1 MQGLADVRVID
12 FSTGYCGAYCTK
24 LLADGGADVIKV
36 EAPGGDALRHWSA
49 TGADLGGTDS
59 AIFRYLHTSKRSIVG
74 SLADPAVQGL
84 VADADLVVEDFGAS
98 GAFDR
103 SSLRAGR
110 PQLVVL
116 SISPFGL
123 TGPLAD
129 RPATEFT
136 VQAESGSILY
146 RGRPDQPPIQGGGRI
161 SDWTAACYAAPA
173 ALGAVWRARRTGVG
187 DDLDFSIAEVSAIAA
202 STFSDLSHH
211 MAGRPPLTTVCR
223 NLETPSIEPARDG
236 WIGFNTNAAHMFQGL
251 LLMIERADLFDD
263 ADLASFGG
271 RTKRRAE
278 WEGILHA
285 WTTQHDCDEI
295 MTLAAELRVPCT
307 QVYDGKTIF
316 KNEHLRERGVF
327 VDNPDGF
334 KQPRPPYLIDGVSP
348 RKFTPAPK
356 LGEHTGAIEARPRP
370 LHKGQAVLPNSAEI
384 KLPFEGMRILD
395 ITSWWAGPS
404 STHFFAL
411 LGAEVWHVESITHL
425 DGMRMTGYMFGR
437 PDWWEWG
444 HMFTA
449 ANTNKLG
456 ITIDID
462 QPAGK
467 QLIDDLIREC
477 DVVAENFVPRVIEKW
492 GLDWDHIHQL
502 NKRAIYL
509 RMPAFGLSGPWR
521 QRPGFAQT
529 MEQMT
534 GMAWITGHLDD
545 QPRIM
550 RGPCDPI
557 AGLHGAT
564 ALMVALWEREHSGE
578 GAFIESTM
586 VEAAL
591 NCSAEQIIEYTAYGN
606 VMMRSGNRSP
616 YAAPQGVYACP
627 GFEQWLAISVVT
639 DEQWDGLRR
648 ALGNPAWA
656 DDAALSTLT
665 GRHERHDAIDD
676 ALDAWAASHELDDAV
691 ALLLAHGVPAARCWD
706 PRIQSRHPQM
716 VARGFYEDLVHPSI
730 GVHPVPTLPFKY
742 SGVDRWTN
750 RAAPTL
756 GQDTRAVL
764 TRVLGK
770 TEAEC
775 DQLEVDGV
783 IGTRPK
789 GV

>member
-1 MQGLADVRVID
+1 MQGLAGVRVID

-24 LLADGGADVIKV
+24 LLADGGADVITV
-36 EAPGGDALRHWSA
+36 ESAEGDPLRRWSA
-49 TGADLGGTDS
+49 TGADLKGADS
-59 AIFRYLHTSKRSIVG
+59 AIFRFLHTSKRSIVG
-74 SLADPAVQGL
+74 SPDDTAVLDL
-84 VADADLVVEDFGAS
+84 VADADMVVEDYGANS
-98 GAFDR
+98 AFDR
-103 SSLRAGR
+103 SALRAR
-110 PQLVVL
+110 SPHLVVL

-136 VQAESGSILY
+136 IQAESGSILY

-161 SDWTAACYAAPA
+161 SDWTAACYAAAA
-173 ALGAVWRARRTGVG
+173 ALGAVWLARRTGEG
-187 DDLDFSIAEVSAIAA
+187 DHLDFSIAEVNAIAA

-211 MAGRPPLTTVCR
+211 MAGRPALTTVAR

-251 LLMIERADLFDD
+251 LLMIERADLLDD

-278 WEGILHA
+278 WEAILHA
-285 WTTQHDCDEI
+285 WTTQHDCADI
-295 MTLAAELRVPCT
+295 MSQAAELRVPCT
-307 QVYDGKTIF
+307 QVYDGQTIF
-316 KNEHLRERGVF
+316 KNDHLRERGVF

-334 KQPRPPYLIDGVSP
+334 LQPRPPYLVGGASP
-348 RKFTPAPK
+348 RPFAAAPK
-356 LGEHTGAIEARPRP
+356 LGEHTGAIEARPRSTASP
-370 LHKGQAVLPNSAEI
+370 HESARRP

-395 ITSWWAGPS
+395 ITSWWAGPA

-444 HMFTA
+444 HMFIA

-456 ITIDID
+456 LTIDVD
-462 QPAGK
+462 QPMGK
-467 QLIDDLIREC
+467 ALIDDLLREC
-477 DVVAENFVPRVIEKW
+477 DVVAENFAPRVIEKW
-492 GLDWDHIHQL
+492 GLSWNHVHQL
-502 NKRAIYL
+502 NPRAIYM

-521 QRPGFAQT
+521 ERPGFAQT

-534 GMAWITGHLDD
+534 GMAWITGHLAD

-564 ALMVALWEREHSGE
+564 ALMVALWERERTGE
-578 GAFIESTM
+578 GVFLESTM

-591 NCSAEQIIEYTAYGN
+591 NCAAEQIVEYTAYGN

-616 YAAPQGVYACP
+616 QAAPQGVYACP
-627 GFEQWLAISVVT
+627 GFEQWLAISVAT
-639 DEQWDGLRR
+639 DDQWDGLRR

-656 DDAALSTLT
+656 DDPQLSTHA
-665 GRHERHDAIDD
+665 GRQARHDAIDA
-676 ALDAWAASHELDDAV
+676 ALDAWAASCDLDEAV
-691 ALLLAHGVPAARCWD
+691 ARLLAQGVPAARCWD
-706 PRIQSRHPQM
+706 PRIQSKHPQM

-742 SGVDRWTN
+742 SGTDRWTT

-756 GQDTRAVL
+756 GQDTRDVFM
-764 TRVLGK
+764 RVLGK
-770 TEAEC
+770 SAAEC
-775 DQLEVDGV
+775 DQLEFDGV